1 MLGAG
6 ASSRQIISSNI
17 QLMTFLLFGSEKTQD
32 FAFSL
37 LLVLTSE
44 STTKT
49 NPRAL
54 RMIILMFNF

>member
-1 MLGAG
+1 M

-54 RMIILMFNF
+54 RIMFNF

>member
-1 MLGAG
+1 M

-49 NPRAL
+49 NPRAS